1 MTGSGKTHT
10 MLGGGGGRAQDAV
23 YESEIDALQNLGL
36 CNLAIQ
42 NLFYQMLMK
51 EDEFTYTLS
60 VSYVEI
66 YNEKV
71 RDLLADMKEYQS
83 GANLR
88 AHVKR
93 LLGENHLLKAERG
106 QAEQNSAFNMSKAN
120 IQKDSAAQSLKIVE
134 DPIKGVQVQNL
145 LEVPVAEASDLMD
158 LIELGNQRRCV
169 ANTGANGFSSRSHAI
184 LIFNIE
190 GLSKDESETR
200 FTRSKP
206 DYRSGWKREGRKHRE
221 QRAADG

>member
-1 MTGSGKTHT
+1 
-10 MLGGGGGRAQDAV
+10 
-23 YESEIDALQNLGL
+23 
-36 CNLAIQ
+36 
-42 NLFYQMLMK
+42 MLMK

-106 QAEQNSAFNMSKAN
+106 QAE
-120 IQKDSAAQSLKIVE
+120 
-134 DPIKGVQVQNL
+134 
-145 LEVPVAEASDLMD
+145 
-158 LIELGNQRRCV
+158 
-169 ANTGANGFSSRSHAI
+169 
-184 LIFNIE
+184 
-190 GLSKDESETR
+190 
-200 FTRSKP
+200 
-206 DYRSGWKREGRKHRE
+206 
-221 QRAADG
+221 